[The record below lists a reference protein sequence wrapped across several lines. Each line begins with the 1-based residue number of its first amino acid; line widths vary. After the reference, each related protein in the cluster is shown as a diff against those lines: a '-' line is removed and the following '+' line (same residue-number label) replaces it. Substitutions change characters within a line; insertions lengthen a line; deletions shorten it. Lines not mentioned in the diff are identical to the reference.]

1 MNDETLKRRLEEYSS
16 MLVNQYMYDMEQ
28 DGIFINKQQKDD
40 IARHFMLFADC
51 FINNK
56 NLIRIIDTNTLFD

>member
-28 DGIFINKQQKDD
+28 DGIFTNEKQKNE
-40 IARHFMLFADC
+40 IAQYFILFADC
-51 FINNK
+51 FINNE

>member
-28 DGIFINKQQKDD
+28 DGIFNNEQQKNE
-40 IARHFMLFADC
+40 IVQYFILFADC
-51 FINNK
+51 FINNE